1 MTAPAAENPAQQK
14 CKCGEPMVFVWCWD
28 DDEETDH
35 AFNIFACENCG
46 RILKVMVTEDNRE
59 TWVED

>member
-1 MTAPAAENPAQQK
+1 
-14 CKCGEPMVFVWCWD
+14 MVFVWCWD

-46 RILKVMVTEDNRE
+46 RMLKVMMTEDNRE
-59 TWVED
+59 IWVED